1 MFFEAEISI
10 VRSRKSDLHTLA
22 EVVLKN
28 PFAGIRSNYLRTQTA
43 AYFVELIEICTE
55 RDHREPELFGLMRRA
70 FGYLDA
76 NDPTARAVAHF
87 ETELARIAG
96 VHDQTTI
103 ESRSGVCAR
112 EFVRATAPFPHA
124 ALENTR
130 DGGEKHLEMRIRNI
144 IAVFVIAGLG
154 ATASAKESYKFDPSG
169 STIGFSVHQFLGT
182 TLGKFTSFSGRIE
195 VDREHPENSSVTAQI
210 DVRSI
215 DTRIKKRDDHL
226 RSAEFFNVEK
236 FPRMTFKSRSVKRT
250 GPQSG
255 DILGDLTMHGVTK
268 PITLHVKLLTPINE
282 TGRTRWSVTTDPITR
297 RDFNLM
303 FAPAA
308 ESVSGISQ
316 TVAINI
322 EIEAKRAD

>member
-1 MFFEAEISI
+1 M
-10 VRSRKSDLHTLA
+10 KW
-22 EVVLKN
+22 
-28 PFAGIRSNYLRTQTA
+28 
-43 AYFVELIEICTE
+43 
-55 RDHREPELFGLMRRA
+55 
-70 FGYLDA
+70 
-76 NDPTARAVAHF
+76 
-87 ETELARIAG
+87 
-96 VHDQTTI
+96 
-103 ESRSGVCAR
+103 
-112 EFVRATAPFPHA
+112 FVR
-124 ALENTR
+124 
-130 DGGEKHLEMRIRNI
+130 HLV
-144 IAVFVIAGLG
+144 AVLVIAGLG

-182 TLGKFTSFSGRIE
+182 TRGKFTSFSGRIE

-268 PITLHVKLLTPINE
+268 PVTLHVKLLTPINE
-282 TGRTRWSVTTDPITR
+282 AGRTRWSVTTDPIVR

-316 TVAINI
+316 TAAINI
-322 EIEAKRAD
+322 EIEAKRGE